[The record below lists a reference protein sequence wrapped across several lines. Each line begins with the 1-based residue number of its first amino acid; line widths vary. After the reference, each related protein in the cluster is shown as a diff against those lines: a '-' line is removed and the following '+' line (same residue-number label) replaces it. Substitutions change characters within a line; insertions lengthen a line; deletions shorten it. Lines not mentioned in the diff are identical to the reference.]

1 MKMNKISVS
10 DIQLQ
15 ITQRLEAEGIVPTIN
30 AIVKYLRHG
39 TARKATDRF
48 NLVIDVLAADP
59 ALCKLFATRFHEW
72 LAQAHIY
79 PALVGLG
86 IFSRTGFTRE
96 VSMRVYERFNPSYK
110 DLNKL
115 HDVFLYLFYSRHD
128 QKWLQTIT
136 LRQWLNLYHL
146 LKQHAE
152 AESMTAAARQIWQAR
167 LHALEMLSI
176 WVAAEELDPD
186 FMRIEP
192 KLLEVDS
199 PFIALKREIAAL
211 EMHYQTSETR
221 YDDAHIRV
229 MLDQCRKVVERL
241 RRKGTGVGAGSS
253 VKMAHLLERLSQT
266 LDRLELLLDVQMA
279 EDTHTYQRL
288 NLNLLYSLTV
298 AAIEQRTT
306 GLLWKRSVKMLA
318 RSISENSG
326 DHGEHYITRNR
337 SEYWG
342 MLRSAAGAGVLIA
355 LMTLIKIHVNEQGY
369 GEFKTMV
376 LVSLNYAIGF
386 MMIHMLHFTVA
397 TKQPAMTASSIAFEV
412 ERSDTGRAVNKKLA
426 TLFIDVV
433 RSQSVAVFGNVSV
446 AILLAAVISGLFAF
460 YQHQPLLS
468 TEMVSH
474 QLKSIRPF
482 TQPTLFYA
490 AIAGVWLFCSGIIA
504 GFFDNRANYLDL
516 RKRLSVHPLLMKIMP
531 KQLRICFANY
541 MHVHYGSLAG
551 NFFFGILLGVTGYI
565 GYLLDLPLD
574 IRHVAFSSANLG
586 YAAISSNMSVF
597 SFILGLLSVLLIGLI
612 NLWVSFTLALWVA
625 LRARDSKID
634 SFSMLASTIW
644 TQIKENPLNLIFP
657 VPVAAQVLK
666 EAKETKKAN
675 EASEQNE
682 KYKCR

>member
-666 EAKETKKAN
+666 EAKETK
-675 EASEQNE
+675 
-682 KYKCR
+682 

>member
-326 DHGEHYITRNR
+326 YHGEQYITRNR

-682 KYKCR
+682 KNR

>member
-167 LHALEMLSI
+167 LHALEMLSS

-682 KYKCR
+682 KNR

>member
-266 LDRLELLLDVQMA
+266 LDRLELLLDIQMA

-682 KYKCR
+682 KNR

>member
-211 EMHYQTSETR
+211 EMHYQTSETP

-318 RSISENSG
+318 KSISENSG

-446 AILLAAVISGLFAF
+446 AILLAAVISGAFAF

-682 KYKCR
+682 KNR

>member
-1 MKMNKISVS
+1 MNKISVS

-682 KYKCR
+682 KNR

>member
-199 PFIALKREIAAL
+199 PFIALKREIADL

-682 KYKCR
+682 KNR

>member
-682 KYKCR
+682 KNR

>member
-342 MLRSAAGAGVLIA
+342 MLRSAA
-355 LMTLIKIHVNEQGY
+355 
-369 GEFKTMV
+369 
-376 LVSLNYAIGF
+376 
-386 MMIHMLHFTVA
+386 
-397 TKQPAMTASSIAFEV
+397 
-412 ERSDTGRAVNKKLA
+412 
-426 TLFIDVV
+426 
-433 RSQSVAVFGNVSV
+433 
-446 AILLAAVISGLFAF
+446 
-460 YQHQPLLS
+460 
-468 TEMVSH
+468 
-474 QLKSIRPF
+474 
-482 TQPTLFYA
+482 
-490 AIAGVWLFCSGIIA
+490 
-504 GFFDNRANYLDL
+504 
-516 RKRLSVHPLLMKIMP
+516 
-531 KQLRICFANY
+531 
-541 MHVHYGSLAG
+541 
-551 NFFFGILLGVTGYI
+551 
-565 GYLLDLPLD
+565 
-574 IRHVAFSSANLG
+574 
-586 YAAISSNMSVF
+586 
-597 SFILGLLSVLLIGLI
+597 
-612 NLWVSFTLALWVA
+612 
-625 LRARDSKID
+625 
-634 SFSMLASTIW
+634 
-644 TQIKENPLNLIFP
+644 
-657 VPVAAQVLK
+657 
-666 EAKETKKAN
+666 
-675 EASEQNE
+675 
-682 KYKCR
+682 

>member
-1 MKMNKISVS
+1 MN
-10 DIQLQ
+10 
-15 ITQRLEAEGIVPTIN
+15 
-30 AIVKYLRHG
+30 
-39 TARKATDRF
+39 
-48 NLVIDVLAADP
+48 
-59 ALCKLFATRFHEW
+59 TRCRS
-72 LAQAHIY
+72 Q
-79 PALVGLG
+79 V
-86 IFSRTGFTRE
+86 
-96 VSMRVYERFNPSYK
+96 
-110 DLNKL
+110 
-115 HDVFLYLFYSRHD
+115 
-128 QKWLQTIT
+128 Q
-136 LRQWLNLYHL
+136 
-146 LKQHAE
+146 
-152 AESMTAAARQIWQAR
+152 
-167 LHALEMLSI
+167 
-176 WVAAEELDPD
+176 
-186 FMRIEP
+186 
-192 KLLEVDS
+192 
-199 PFIALKREIAAL
+199 
-211 EMHYQTSETR
+211 MHYQTSETR

-682 KYKCR
+682 KNR

>member
-586 YAAISSNMSVF
+586 YATISSNMSVF
-597 SFILGLLSVLLIGLI
+597 SFILGLLSVLLIGLV

-682 KYKCR
+682 KNR

>member
-586 YAAISSNMSVF
+586 YATISSNMSVF
-597 SFILGLLSVLLIGLI
+597 SFILGLLSVLLIGLV

-675 EASEQNE
+675 ETSE
-682 KYKCR
+682 KK

>member
-115 HDVFLYLFYSRHD
+115 HDVFFFLFYSRHD

-682 KYKCR
+682 KNR

>member
-586 YAAISSNMSVF
+586 YAAVSSNLSVF

-682 KYKCR
+682 KNR

>member
-531 KQLRICFANY
+531 KQLRICLANY

-675 EASEQNE
+675 ETSE
-682 KYKCR
+682 KK

>member
-675 EASEQNE
+675 ETSE
-682 KYKCR
+682 KK

>member
-531 KQLRICFANY
+531 KQLRICLANY

-682 KYKCR
+682 KNR

>member
-531 KQLRICFANY
+531 KQLRICLANY

-586 YAAISSNMSVF
+586 YATISSNMSVF
-597 SFILGLLSVLLIGLI
+597 SFILGLLSVLLIGLV

-675 EASEQNE
+675 ETSE
-682 KYKCR
+682 KK

>member
-531 KQLRICFANY
+531 KQIRICFANY

-682 KYKCR
+682 KNR

>member
-597 SFILGLLSVLLIGLI
+597 SFILGLLSVLLIGLV

-682 KYKCR
+682 KNR

>member
-337 SEYWG
+337 SEYWS

-682 KYKCR
+682 KNR

>member
-675 EASEQNE
+675 EARLRPYNAVN
-682 KYKCR
+682 